1 MKPMGSF
8 LWQDLTIEH
17 AKDIKKFYE
26 SVVGWEFSEQSMGNY
41 VDYNVQDADDN
52 IIAGICHA
60 KGVNKNIPPQWL
72 LYVKVENVEQSA
84 KSCVNLGGKIIE
96 GPRKMGKNNFA
107 VIQDPAGAIIAIIED
122 H

>member
-1 MKPMGSF
+1 MKPIGSF
-8 LWQDLTIEH
+8 LWQDLTVED

-26 SVVGWEFSEQSMGNY
+26 SVVGWEFSEQSMGKY
-41 VDYNVQDADDN
+41 DDYNVQDAEEN

-72 LYVKVENVEQSA
+72 LYVKVSDVAQSA
-84 KSCVNLGGKIIE
+84 KECKALGGKIIE
-96 GPRKMGKNNFA
+96 GPRMMGKNNFA